1 MFTKI
6 LLATDGSEHA
16 LRATTKAIEVAQCN
30 PDSVIHIVLVVDDSK
45 SEVLNN
51 WNGLG
56 AEEHRRERVL
66 PSEEKVKEAG
76 VQYEVE
82 YLHGEPGPTIV
93 KHANQNEFDIV
104 VLGSRGRNRLQE
116 LVLGS
121 VSHKV
126 AKRSKCAV
134 LIIK

>member
-1 MFTKI
+1 MFQKI

-16 LRATTKAIEVAQCN
+16 LRAAEKAVEVAHCN
-30 PDSVIHIVLVVDDSK
+30 PKSVIHIVHVVTSSK
-45 SEVLNN
+45 SDVLDN
-51 WNGLG
+51 WNTAG
-56 AEEHRRERVL
+56 AAEKREKKIR
-66 PSEEKVKEAG
+66 PTEDIIEAAKINHK
-76 VQYEVE
+76 VE
-82 YLHGEPGPTIV
+82 YLRGEPGPTIV
-93 KHANQNEFDIV
+93 KHANENDFDVV

-126 AKRSKCAV
+126 AKRVSCAV

>member
-6 LLATDGSEHA
+6 LLATDGSEYA
-16 LRATTKAIEVAQCN
+16 LRAANKAIEVAKCN
-30 PDSVIHIVLVVDDSK
+30 PEATIHIALVVDSSK
-45 SEVLNN
+45 SDVLQT
-51 WNGLG
+51 WNTIG
-56 AEEHRRERVL
+56 AQDNRNEKVRPTV
-66 PSEEKVKEAG
+66 EKVKDAG
-76 VQYEVE
+76 VNYEVE
-82 YLHGEPGPTIV
+82 FLRGDPGPSIV
-93 KHANQNEFDIV
+93 KHANENNFEIV

-126 AKRSKCAV
+126 AKRANCAV

>member
-1 MFTKI
+1 MFKKI

-16 LRATTKAIEVAQCN
+16 LRATEKAIEIAKCDPNTV
-30 PDSVIHIVLVVDDSK
+30 VHIVYVIDSSK
-45 SEVLNN
+45 SDVLNN
-51 WNGLG
+51 WNTIG
-56 AEEHRRERVL
+56 AQEKRKEKIK
-66 PSEEKVKEAG
+66 PTEEKVKAAEIK
-76 VQYEVE
+76 YEVE
-82 YLHGEPGPTIV
+82 FLRGEPGPTIV
-93 KHANQNEFDIV
+93 KHANDNQFEMV

-126 AKRSKCAV
+126 AKRANCAV

>member
-1 MFTKI
+1 MFKKI

-16 LRATTKAIEVAQCN
+16 LRATEKAIEVAKCN
-30 PDSVIHIVLVVDDSK
+30 KESIIHIVLVVDDSK

-51 WNGLG
+51 WNTIG
-56 AEEHRRERVL
+56 AEQKRKEKVN
-66 PSEEKVKEAG
+66 PTEEKVKEAG
-76 VQYEVE
+76 INYEVK
-82 YLHGEPGPTIV
+82 YLRGEPGPTIV
-93 KHANQNEFDIV
+93 KHANEQQFDIV

-126 AKRSKCAV
+126 AKRAKCAV